1 LSDFFSKDLNERG
14 EVDGTSFWIEFVN
27 KIVIDDMDGFL
38 LKLWVGRWDLLVL
51 FWSWGCC
58 GEWILL

>member
-1 LSDFFSKDLNERG
+1 LSNFFSEDLNERG

-38 LKLWVGRWDLLVL
+38 LKLWVGWWDLLVL
-51 FWSWGCC
+51 LWSWGCC
-58 GEWILL
+58 GELIFF